1 MQGISD
7 DLIRPP
13 TGNYQLI
20 SPVLT
25 HIAAAAYTGSTPGI
39 TVSTF
44 SAQMDQ
50 TPGGSHLGSV
60 SVYEFD
66 TLRGQIA
73 TAVTTLADK
82 IDSILNLADLDC
94 NSWNGFPR

>member
-1 MQGISD
+1 LQGISD
-7 DLIRPP
+7 DGIRPP

-25 HIAAAAYTGSTPGI
+25 HIAAADYTGTTPGI
-39 TVSTF
+39 TVSAM

-50 TPGGSHLGSV
+50 TPGGSHLASV
-60 SVYEFD
+60 SVVEFD

-73 TAVTTLADK
+73 TAITTLADK
-82 IDSILNLADLDC
+82 LDSILDLADLDC
-94 NSWNGFPR
+94 NTWVPQ

>member
-1 MQGISD
+1 M
-7 DLIRPP
+7 
-13 TGNYQLI
+13 
-20 SPVLT
+20 LT
-25 HIAAAAYTGSTPGI
+25 HIAAAAYTGTTPGI

-50 TPGGSHLGSV
+50 TPGGSHLATV

-73 TAVTTLADK
+73 TAITTLANK
-82 IDSILNLADLDC
+82 IDTILDLADLDC
-94 NSWNGFPR
+94 NTWIPR